1 MWNVLIVDDE
11 PPIRSELRY
20 LLGRDGRCD
29 EIREAGSVT
38 EAVSA
43 AIENKPDVIFL
54 DISMPGTSG
63 MKLAETLKNLRH
75 PPVVVFVTAHAEFAA
90 DAFDLDAVDY
100 VLKPIESKRLESA
113 LSRVETALA
122 QRDAGR
128 SSSEVPRV
136 VIERDGK
143 KTFIPVSD
151 IIYVEARADSSYI
164 VSTQGS
170 SLVGESILSLEHR
183 LTSEGFLR
191 VHRSYIVNP
200 EFVHDIN
207 VAENGLLELELEQT
221 STRIPVS
228 RRRMA
233 EVKQRL
239 GIA

>member
-20 LLGRDGRCD
+20 LLERDGRCD

-63 MKLAETLKNLRH
+63 MKLAETLKILRH

-128 SSSEVPRV
+128 SGSEVPRV
-136 VIERDGK
+136 VIERDGR

-207 VAENGLLELELEQT
+207 VAENGLLALELEQT
-221 STRIPVS
+221 STIIPVS

>member
-20 LLGRDGRCD
+20 LLERDGRCD

-128 SSSEVPRV
+128 NGSEVPRV
-136 VIERDGK
+136 VIERDGR
-143 KTFIPVSD
+143 KTFIPASD

-221 STRIPVS
+221 SSRIPVS

>member
-1 MWNVLIVDDE
+1 M
-11 PPIRSELRY
+11 
-20 LLGRDGRCD
+20 
-29 EIREAGSVT
+29 
-38 EAVSA
+38 
-43 AIENKPDVIFL
+43 
-54 DISMPGTSG
+54 
-63 MKLAETLKNLRH
+63 
-75 PPVVVFVTAHAEFAA
+75 
-90 DAFDLDAVDY
+90 
-100 VLKPIESKRLESA
+100 
-113 LSRVETALA
+113 
-122 QRDAGR
+122 
-128 SSSEVPRV
+128 
-136 VIERDGK
+136 IERDGR

>member
-20 LLGRDGRCD
+20 LLERDGRCD

-113 LSRVETALA
+113 LSRVEAALA

-128 SSSEVPRV
+128 NGSEVPRV
-136 VIERDGK
+136 VIERDGR

>member
-20 LLGRDGRCD
+20 LLERDGRCD

-100 VLKPIESKRLESA
+100 VLKPIESKRLDSA

-128 SSSEVPRV
+128 NGSEVPRV
-136 VIERDGK
+136 VIERDGR

-221 STRIPVS
+221 SSRIPVS

>member
-20 LLGRDGRCD
+20 LLERDGRCD

-113 LSRVETALA
+113 LSRVEAALA

-128 SSSEVPRV
+128 NGSEVPRV
-136 VIERDGK
+136 VIERDGR

-207 VAENGLLELELEQT
+207 VAENALLELELEQT

>member
-20 LLGRDGRCD
+20 LLERDGRCD

-113 LSRVETALA
+113 LSRVEAALA

-128 SSSEVPRV
+128 NGSEVPRV
-136 VIERDGK
+136 VIERDGR

-200 EFVHDIN
+200 EFAHDIN

>member
-20 LLGRDGRCD
+20 LLERDGRCD

-128 SSSEVPRV
+128 NGSEVPRV
-136 VIERDGK
+136 VIERDGR

-221 STRIPVS
+221 SSRIPVS

>member
-20 LLGRDGRCD
+20 LLERDGRCD

-113 LSRVETALA
+113 LSRVEAALA

-128 SSSEVPRV
+128 NGSEVPRV
-136 VIERDGK
+136 VIERDGR

-221 STRIPVS
+221 SSRIPVS

>member
-20 LLGRDGRCD
+20 LLERDGRCD

-128 SSSEVPRV
+128 NGSEVPRV
-136 VIERDGK
+136 VIERDGR